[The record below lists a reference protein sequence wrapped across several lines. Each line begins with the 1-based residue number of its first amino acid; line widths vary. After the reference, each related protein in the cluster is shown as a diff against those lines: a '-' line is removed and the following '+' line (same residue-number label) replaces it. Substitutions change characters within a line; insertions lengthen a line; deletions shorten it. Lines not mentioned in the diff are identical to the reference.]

1 MVRVVAAFTI
11 LGALLTGCS
20 TPSNTRA
27 PAPSQPPAASTPRSV
42 PAPSTAP
49 SSSPRGGAYY
59 KDDGPEAAPPPN
71 LDQTTDAVPR
81 DEPLHRGANRPYT
94 VFGKQYVPDTS
105 GRLWSQRGV
114 ASWYGKKFHGQKTS
128 SGEIYDMYQMTAA
141 HPTMPIPSYARVT
154 NPKNGVSVVVRVN
167 DRGPFHSNRI
177 MDLSYTA
184 ALKLG
189 YINQGSALV
198 EVQQVRAGDVP
209 PVARAAT
216 PAPIPAP
223 APVEVAPR
231 AAPVVP
237 LQPSPVA
244 VAPSAPIE
252 DRAAAPLTAPPS
264 ASAEGIYLQLGAFAT
279 RANAEAMKERVQRDL
294 PWLTEP
300 ATVVTTDQLFR
311 VHVGP
316 YPSRAEA
323 GSIAERMRQNSTF
336 SPSFVVK

>member
-1 MVRVVAAFTI
+1 MRAVALFTI
-11 LGALLTGCS
+11 LGALVTGCG
-20 TPSNTRA
+20 TTSNTRP
-27 PAPSQPPAASTPRSV
+27 PAPSQPPTASAPRSV
-42 PAPSTAP
+42 PAPSSAP

-105 GRLWSQRGV
+105 GRLWAQRGV

-189 YINQGSALV
+189 YINQGSAMV
-198 EVQQVRAGDVP
+198 EVQQVRAGDAPV
-209 PVARAAT
+209 PVARGITSAPVDAA
-216 PAPIPAP
+216 PRP
-223 APVEVAPR
+223 APVL
-231 AAPVVP
+231 P

-244 VAPSAPIE
+244 VTPSAPIE
-252 DRAAAPLTAPPS
+252 DRAATPLAAPPP

-279 RANAEAMKERVQRDL
+279 RANAESMKERVQREL

-323 GSIAERMRQNSTF
+323 GNIAERMRQSSTL